1 MEQRYRRLIWK
12 YHNKYYLSNMAYNE
26 DKKRELM
33 SHVGPLALSA
43 HLFLDKMDCAI
54 QYERHDL
61 PGNPKEWIEDMRA
74 IIAED
79 PREIN
84 ITGIDARY
92 SLLGYE
98 GLEQLRSCKN
108 LKYLNASYARIF
120 DNHCLTRLHMVG
132 ETLEYLDLSGSSV
145 NVKGLGYLRLLPN
158 LKWINLSNLP
168 EQEDIE
174 RYLPY
179 IQEIVPPG
187 CVVIVKSDD
196 DIEEQKLLTA
206 GDDSSAL
213 SALIGSTSEDI
224 RKLFKLP
231 EPGRM
236 AGTGLIQAKSRR
248 NKLRTNFNQRNL
260 SKAVKLTYYR
270 KAAERLPPLF

>member
-1 MEQRYRRLIWK
+1 
-12 YHNKYYLSNMAYNE
+12 
-26 DKKRELM
+26 
-33 SHVGPLALSA
+33 
-43 HLFLDKMDCAI
+43 
-54 QYERHDL
+54 
-61 PGNPKEWIEDMRA
+61 
-74 IIAED
+74 
-79 PREIN
+79 
-84 ITGIDARY
+84 
-92 SLLGYE
+92 
-98 GLEQLRSCKN
+98 
-108 LKYLNASYARIF
+108 
-120 DNHCLTRLHMVG
+120 MVG

-168 EQEDIE
+168 DQEDIE

-231 EPGRM
+231 EPGGM